1 MKKEQGS
8 KPCYKTQS
16 SSPDLNLSS
25 VMLAYRK
32 LKIRKE
38 LTMETTTEKLPT
50 PAPVLPGRRLHRVLR
65 RIALGFGI
73 VITVFVGLILAGAS
87 YEAIASGGDTKAYP
101 PPGQLVDV
109 GGYRLHIQCMGS
121 GSPTVVLD
129 AGLGGTSLD
138 WNLVQGDLSRTTR
151 VCAYDRAGLGWSDA
165 GPQPRTPD
173 HIARE
178 LYTLLNNAGIE
189 GPYVLVG
196 HSLAGKNIRMFALQ
210 HPELVAGM
218 VLVDARSEYVDEQ
231 TSPAEAQGFQEMMA
245 AQENLKGLLRR
256 VGLVRLFGAS
266 FWSTPGMPEKI
277 STEMALLSTTQQSR
291 DTVIAE
297 AQGRAV
303 DDAQLKAAPSLGD
316 RPLIVLAAEQNMKAL
331 PEWPE
336 AQKRQAA
343 LSTKG
348 VLIVAKGSG
357 HYIQLEQPG
366 LVIDALQQVVT
377 QVRGH

>member
-1 MKKEQGS
+1 
-8 KPCYKTQS
+8 
-16 SSPDLNLSS
+16 
-25 VMLAYRK
+25 
-32 LKIRKE
+32 
-38 LTMETTTEKLPT
+38 METTTDKSPT
-50 PAPVLPGRRLHRVLR
+50 PAPVRAGRFSHRVLR
-65 RIALGFGI
+65 RIAIGFGI
-73 VITVFVGLILAGAS
+73 VIALVAGLILAGAS
-87 YEAIASGGDTKAYP
+87 YEAVAAGGDAKAYP

-138 WNLVQGDLSRTTR
+138 WNLVQGDLSQTTR
-151 VCAYDRAGLGWSDA
+151 VCAYDRAGLGWSEA

-173 HIARE
+173 RIAQE

-196 HSLAGKNIRMFALQ
+196 HSLGGKNIRMFALQ
-210 HPELVAGM
+210 HPDLVAGM
-218 VLVDARSEYVDEQ
+218 VLVDARSEFVDKQ

-256 VGLVRLFGAS
+256 VGLIRLFGAS
-266 FWSTPGMPEKI
+266 FWSTPGMSEKI

-297 AQGRAV
+297 ALGRAA
-303 DDAQLKAAPSLGD
+303 DDTKLEAAPSLGG
-316 RPLIVLAAEQNMKAL
+316 RPLIVLAAEQNMTAL
-331 PEWPE
+331 PDWPE

-348 VLIVAKGSG
+348 SLIVVKGSG
-357 HYIQLEQPG
+357 HNIQLEQPAVV
-366 LVIDALQQVVT
+366 LDAMRQVVA
-377 QVRGH
+377 QVRSH